1 MFPNL
6 FLCLLRSLKIN
17 LYIYQNFLIMSNGNL
32 FYNVSRILKE
42 KRMQQKDLAQKLG
55 KTPAFIS
62 NTLSG
67 NPTLETLQ
75 SIASA
80 LSVPV
85 STLLRD
91 EKDIYGVV
99 EVHGEEYHIDSWE
112 DIYKLIEKHERAI
125 KKNTF

>member
-1 MFPNL
+1 
-6 FLCLLRSLKIN
+6 
-17 LYIYQNFLIMSNGNL
+17 MSNSNL

-42 KRMQQKDLAQKLG
+42 KQMQQKDLAQKLG

-75 SIASA
+75 SIAIA

-91 EKDIYGVV
+91 EKDIFGIV
-99 EVHGEEYHIDSWE
+99 EVNGKEYHIDSWE
-112 DIYKLIEKHERAI
+112 DIYALIRRHELSV
-125 KKNTF
+125 KKESF

>member
-1 MFPNL
+1 MD
-6 FLCLLRSLKIN
+6 
-17 LYIYQNFLIMSNGNL
+17 NFLY
-32 FYNVSRILKE
+32 FNVTRLLKQ
-42 KRMQQKDLAQKLG
+42 KRMQQKDLAEKMG
-55 KTPAFIS
+55 CSPAFIS
-62 NTLSG
+62 NALSG
-67 NPTLETLQ
+67 NPTIETLQ
-75 SIASA
+75 RFATA

-99 EVHGEEYHIDSWE
+99 EVHGKEYHIDSWE

>member
-1 MFPNL
+1 
-6 FLCLLRSLKIN
+6 
-17 LYIYQNFLIMSNGNL
+17 MSNSNL

-42 KRMQQKDLAQKLG
+42 KQMQQKDLAHKLG

-75 SIASA
+75 SIATA

-91 EKDIYGVV
+91 EKDIFGIV
-99 EVHGEEYHIDSWE
+99 EVNGKEYHIDSWE
-112 DIYKLIEKHERAI
+112 DIYALIHRHELSV
-125 KKNTF
+125 KKESF

>member
-1 MFPNL
+1 
-6 FLCLLRSLKIN
+6 
-17 LYIYQNFLIMSNGNL
+17 MSNSNL

-42 KRMQQKDLAQKLG
+42 KQMQQKDLAQKLG

-75 SIASA
+75 SIATT

-91 EKDIYGVV
+91 EKDIFGVV
-99 EVHGEEYHIDSWE
+99 EVHGEEYHIDNWE
-112 DIYKLIEKHERAI
+112 DIYKLIQQHERAI
-125 KKNTF
+125 KKRNTF

>member
-1 MFPNL
+1 
-6 FLCLLRSLKIN
+6 
-17 LYIYQNFLIMSNGNL
+17 MSNGNL

-75 SIASA
+75 SIATA

-85 STLLRD
+85 STLLRE
-91 EKDIYGVV
+91 EKDIFGVL
-99 EVHGEEYHIDSWE
+99 EVKGAEYHIDSWE
-112 DIYKLIEKHERAI
+112 DIYALIRQHEKTI
-125 KKNTF
+125 KKKTF

>member
-1 MFPNL
+1 MA
-6 FLCLLRSLKIN
+6 
-17 LYIYQNFLIMSNGNL
+17 YGNL
-32 FYNVSRILKE
+32 FFNVSRILKE
-42 KRMQQKDLAQKLG
+42 KHMQQKDLAQKLG

-75 SIASA
+75 SIAAA

-91 EKDIYGVV
+91 EKDIFGVV
-99 EVHGEEYHIDSWE
+99 EVRGEEYHIDSWE
-112 DIYKLIEKHERAI
+112 DIYKLIQRHEHEKAI
-125 KKNTF
+125 KKKNSF

>member
-1 MFPNL
+1 M
-6 FLCLLRSLKIN
+6 KIN
-17 LYIYQNFLIMSNGNL
+17 LYIYQKFLIMAYGNL
-32 FYNVSRILKE
+32 FFNVSRILKE
-42 KRMQQKDLAQKLG
+42 KHMQQKDLAQKLG